1 MKKPDQISL
10 SNYNYNLPEEK
21 IAVFP
26 LKERDKSRLL
36 IYRNEK
42 ISEKSFIDIPEF
54 FDNSYRLVFND
65 TKVIHARLKF
75 KKKTGA
81 AIEVFCL
88 EPFNPPGYQ
97 FSLSAG
103 SPVEWKCLVG
113 NLKKWNN
120 EILEKDILTGNEQV
134 KLYAEK
140 ILKENNTAIIR
151 FTWNDPELSFSEI
164 LEASGETPIPPYLN
178 REVVA
183 EDSESYQTVYS
194 EIEGSVAAPTAG
206 LHFTKRVLEKFEQR
220 DIELFKLTLHVSA
233 GTFTPV
239 KDENAVLH
247 KMHREVFFI
256 SLKFLESLIKNQK
269 KIICVGTTSC
279 RSLES
284 LYWMGVKIKTGQ
296 QSEMIYHTGQWEAYD
311 LPLNITRNDALE
323 ALINYMKINKLSVI
337 EASTEIMISPGYV
350 FRMTDVLITNF
361 HQPTSTLLMLIAAFT
376 GEENW
381 KKIYNYALTNNF
393 RFLSYGDSSVLF
405 P

>member
-88 EPFNPPGYQ
+88 EPSNPSEHQ
-97 FSLSAG
+97 LSLSAG

-113 NLKKWNN
+113 NLKKWNSGL
-120 EILEKDILTGNEQV
+120 LEKDIIKGNDHV

-140 ILKENNTAIIR
+140 IHKENNTAIIR
-151 FTWNDPELSFSEI
+151 FSWNDPGISFSEI

-178 REVVA
+178 REAVA

-220 DIELFKLTLHVSA
+220 DIELLKLTLHVSA

-247 KMHREVFFI
+247 KMHREVFII
-256 SLKFLESLIKNQK
+256 SLKFLESLIRNEK

-284 LYWMGVKIKTGQ
+284 LYWMGVKINACEQGEK
-296 QSEMIYHTGQWEAYD
+296 IFHTGQWEVYD
-311 LPLNITRNDALE
+311 LPQNISRIDALE
-323 ALINYMKINKLSVI
+323 TLIGYMRINKISVI
-337 EASTEIMISPGYV
+337 EASTEIMISPGYD

-361 HQPTSTLLMLIAAFT
+361 HQPCSTLLMLIAAFT

-381 KKIYNYALTNNF
+381 RNIYDYALSNNF